1 MQVAWDY
8 TTLAQH
14 YDKRADYAPAALDRL
29 IADTGLKA
37 GATVADLGAGT
48 GKLALPLS
56 RRGFKVRA
64 VEPNDAMRAI
74 GVENARGLDI
84 TWREGTG
91 EATGLPAHEA
101 DLVTFGS
108 SFNVVDQPKALIETA
123 RLLKPRGWLACLW
136 NHRDLDDPTQRAIEA
151 IITSEIAGYDYG
163 KRREDPSPAIAASG
177 LFEPARHV
185 EAGFVVDMPTA
196 DVIEAWRS
204 HGTLQRQAGARFDAI
219 VARIA
224 ALLAGKAVIPVPY
237 HTRLWFARLR

>member
-8 TTLAQH
+8 TALAAH

-29 IADTGLKA
+29 MAESGIGA

-48 GKLALPLS
+48 GKLALPLC
-56 RRGFKVRA
+56 RRGLKVLA

-74 GVENARGLDI
+74 GTENARGLDI

-91 EATGLPAHEA
+91 EASGLADHIA

-108 SFNVVDQPKALIETA
+108 SFNVVDQPRALAETA
-123 RLLKPRGWLACLW
+123 RLLRPRGWLACLW
-136 NHRDLDDPTQRAIEA
+136 NHRDLDDPIQRAIEA
-151 IITSEIAGYDYG
+151 IIIGEIKGYDYG

-177 LFEPARHV
+177 LFEPAHHV
-185 EAGFVVDMPTA
+185 EAGFVVDMPTD
-196 DVIEAWRS
+196 DVLEAWRT
-204 HGTLQRQAGARFDAI
+204 HGPLQRQAGPRFEAI
-219 VARIA
+219 VAQIA
-224 ALLAGKAVIPVPY
+224 ALLAGRAVVPVPY